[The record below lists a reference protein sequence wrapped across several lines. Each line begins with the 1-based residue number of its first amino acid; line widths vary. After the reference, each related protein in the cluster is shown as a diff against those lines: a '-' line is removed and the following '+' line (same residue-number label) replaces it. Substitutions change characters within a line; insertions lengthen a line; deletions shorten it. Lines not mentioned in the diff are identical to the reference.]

1 MSEKRLMTSPAL
13 VLLAGLAAA
22 ATGAALVYSG
32 AEFSGSELSRSVAV
46 GALSAC
52 GASSM
57 ATWQRASSLKAS
69 LTLSQAANE
78 AKIDPLT
85 GLANRVELY
94 RALDESISLAKANQT
109 VFGVLFLD
117 LDRFKVVNDSMGH
130 DAGDELLRIVAD
142 RLRAATRS
150 TDVVARLGGDEF
162 VVLCRGLLSAD
173 SVEAVA
179 TQVLKRLGEP
189 VSLNGRTQ
197 LISASVGVAVAS
209 SDDERSA
216 DDLIRDADAAMYKA
230 KRDRT
235 GYCVFDDAQ
244 RSLLIDRLD
253 IERDLGRAIDDK
265 QLQVYYQPIVEVS
278 SGQLYGFE
286 ALVRWD
292 HPERGFV
299 SPAEFLP
306 IAEDA
311 RLMAK
316 IGELVLREACAQ
328 AAVWNH
334 LCPEASNLR
343 ITVNVAEQQL
353 TNVDLPLLVSEVLA
367 WSGLEAGQLVLEIT
381 EDVMVEHL
389 DGLMVLRR
397 LRDLGVHLAIDDFGT
412 GQSSLSYIKQFDMV
426 STLKID
432 QSFVRDMHLGGANQ
446 AIIEA
451 IVAMASALDLAIV
464 AEGVEEESQLEAL
477 MALGV
482 NLMQGFLF
490 DRPLSAESLG
500 NLNNWIRAGNDETA
514 PGLRPLDI
522 SRGLATGQLNNPM
535 LSPAADN

>member
-52 GASSM
+52 GATSM

-69 LTLSQAANE
+69 LSLSQAANE

-85 GLANRVELY
+85 GLVNRVELY
-94 RALDESISLAKANQT
+94 RALDESISMAKANQT

-117 LDRFKVVNDSMGH
+117 LDRFKIVNDSLGH

-179 TQVLKRLGEP
+179 GQVIKRLSEP

-209 SDDERSA
+209 IDDERSA

-235 GYCVFDDAQ
+235 GYCIFDDAQ
-244 RSLLIDRLD
+244 RSMLIDRLD

-265 QLQVYYQPIVEVS
+265 QLQVYYQPIVDVS
-278 SGQLYGFE
+278 SGHLYGFE
-286 ALVRWD
+286 ALVRWE
-292 HPERGFV
+292 HPDRGFV
-299 SPAEFLP
+299 TPAEFLP

-334 LCPEASNLR
+334 LCPEASDLR

-367 WSGLEAGQLVLEIT
+367 WSGLEADQLVLEIT

-389 DGLMVLRR
+389 DGLVVLRR

-432 QSFVRDMHLGGANQ
+432 QSFVRDMHLGAANQ

-477 MALGV
+477 TALGV

-500 NLNNWIRAGNDETA
+500 NLNNWLHVGSDQAT

-522 SRGLATGQLNNPM
+522 SRSLANGRLDT
-535 LSPAADN
+535 

>member
-1 MSEKRLMTSPAL
+1 M
-13 VLLAGLAAA
+13 VLLAGLGAMAAG
-22 ATGAALVYSG
+22 TTLVYMGAAVSG
-32 AEFSGSELSRSVAV
+32 AELSRSVSI
-46 GALSAC
+46 GAITAC
-52 GASSM
+52 GATSM
-57 ATWQRASSLKAS
+57 AAWQRYAGHKAS
-69 LTLSQAANE
+69 LKLSKAANE
-78 AKIDPLT
+78 AKMDALT

-94 RALDESISLAKANQT
+94 RALDESLAIARAEQT

-117 LDRFKVVNDSMGH
+117 LDRFKIVNDSMGH

-162 VVLCRGLLSAD
+162 VVICRGLLAAD

-179 TQVLKRLGEP
+179 RQVLKRLSEP
-189 VSLNGRTQ
+189 VSLNGRQ
-197 LISASVGVAVAS
+197 HLISASVGVAIAS
-209 SDDERSA
+209 ASEERNADE
-216 DDLIRDADAAMYKA
+216 LVRDADAAMYKA
-230 KRDRT
+230 KRDRS

-244 RSLLIDRLD
+244 RSMLIDRLD
-253 IERDLGRAIDDK
+253 IERDLNRAIDDK
-265 QLQVYYQPIVEVS
+265 QLQVYYQPIVDVAS
-278 SGQLYGFE
+278 RHLYGFE

-292 HPERGFV
+292 HPHRGFI

-311 RLMAK
+311 RLMSK

-328 AAVWNH
+328 TAVWNH
-334 LCPEASNLR
+334 LIDEARSFR

-353 TNVDLPLLVSEVLA
+353 VNDDLPLLVSDVLA
-367 WSGLEAGQLVLEIT
+367 WSGLEPRQLVLEIT

-389 DGLMVLRR
+389 DGLTVLHR
-397 LRDLGVHLAIDDFGT
+397 LRDLGVNLAIDDFGT

-432 QSFVRDMHLGGANQ
+432 QTFVRDMHEGGANQ

-451 IVAMASALDLAIV
+451 IIAMASALDLAIV
-464 AEGVEEESQLEAL
+464 AEGVERPDQLDAL
-477 MALGV
+477 RQLGV
-482 NLMQGFLF
+482 HLMQGYLF

-500 NLNNWIRAGNDETA
+500 DLDSWLGEINSPAM
-514 PGLRPLDI
+514 PGLRPLEV
-522 SRGLATGQLNNPM
+522 SRSLTQGQL
-535 LSPAADN
+535 SS